1 MIIFD
6 KRGKPTKAESEVL
19 SKIKNYIENLSDS
32 EKTKY
37 AGRRITP
44 SELNNFYTSLSG
56 TKNNNNLN
64 PTTMENNDDMP
75 NFFTPFEEDV
85 VTRSYNVDSNQ
96 GAIADAPEPIFTN
109 NISLDE
115 EPISQNTQGQGQ
127 EQKQEPKGNPITND
141 DFNELDNK
149 DKKLAAKQLA
159 SGILDGYEQL
169 HLLGRHFAKYDESKL
184 AKAVRDGE
192 IDPEMSIPVDAEGT
206 RLTAPQFIETFNSS
220 ADQAIS
226 YDPEFG
232 EKVRPALERVLIKK
246 GWGMTDEQYLLMMF
260 AKDIAIKTTMIIGLK
275 KQANTFMQEFKEM
288 QREKLDILRNQNIKS
303 EAIKPDRITKPV
315 QQEDDSVEQLDDE
328 L

>member
-6 KRGKPTKAESEVL
+6 KKGKPTKAESEVL
-19 SKIKNYIENLSDS
+19 SKIRTYLNSLTDS
-32 EKTKY
+32 ERLRY
-37 AGRRITP
+37 NGRRISP

-64 PTTMENNDDMP
+64 PEIMETQNISYDDMP

-85 VTRSYNVDSNQ
+85 VQRSYNVDSNQ
-96 GAIADAPEPIFTN
+96 GTIPDAPEPIFN
-109 NISLDE
+109 NTITLDE
-115 EPISQNTQGQGQ
+115 PAQDNQ
-127 EQKQEPKGNPITND
+127 EQPKQEFKGNPVTND
-141 DFNELDNK
+141 DFNELDQK

-159 SGILDGYEQL
+159 SAILDGYEQL
-169 HLLGRHFAKYDESKL
+169 HLLGKHFAKYDETKL
-184 AKAVRDGE
+184 AKAIRDGD

-206 RLTAPQFIETFNSS
+206 RMTAPQFIETFNQG
-220 ADQAIS
+220 AEQAIS

-260 AKDIAIKTTMIIGLK
+260 GKDIAIKTTMIIGLK
-275 KQANTFMQEFKEM
+275 KQANVFMQEFKEM
-288 QREKLDILRNQNIKS
+288 QREKLEILRTQNAKTESIN
-303 EAIKPDRITKPV
+303 PDRITKPV
-315 QQEDDSVEQLDDE
+315 QQDDSYEQLDDE